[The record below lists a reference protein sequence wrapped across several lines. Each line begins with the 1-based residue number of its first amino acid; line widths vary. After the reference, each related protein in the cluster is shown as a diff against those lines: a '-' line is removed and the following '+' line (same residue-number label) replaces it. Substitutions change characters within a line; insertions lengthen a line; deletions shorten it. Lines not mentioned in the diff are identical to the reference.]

1 MDANELLESES
12 EGTAELPCCV
22 DRLCGGAMS
31 CPPGMFGCEAGL
43 GKPGR
48 RADGV
53 DTITGGTEASMSVA
67 VALSRICRMDSD
79 ASPPLASRF
88 AALLLSAPL
97 LSATLLSALLL
108 STLLLSALLL
118 LLGQSACA
126 CSVSGVTAS
135 TSIDGDRGTD
145 VDDDDSDAGA
155 SELEC
160 SLEAAACEAR
170 SGLICQH
177 VFS

>member
-67 VALSRICRMDSD
+67 VALSRICGRDSD
-79 ASPPLASRF
+79 ASPPIVSRF
-88 AALLLSAPL
+88 SAPLLSAPL
-97 LSATLLSALLL
+97 LSAPLLSAPP
-108 STLLLSALLL
+108 LSALLL
-118 LLGQSACA
+118 LSQSACA

-135 TSIDGDRGTD
+135 TSIDGDWDGFRG
-145 VDDDDSDAGA
+145 
-155 SELEC
+155 
-160 SLEAAACEAR
+160 R
-170 SGLICQH
+170 R
-177 VFS
+177 

>member
-1 MDANELLESES
+1 MDANKLLESES
-12 EGTAELPCCV
+12 EGTAEMPCCV

-48 RADGV
+48 RAD
-53 DTITGGTEASMSVA
+53 TEASMLVA
-67 VALSRICRMDSD
+67 VAFSRICGMDSD
-79 ASPPLASRF
+79 ASPPLVSRF

>member
-1 MDANELLESES
+1 MDSNELLESEI
-12 EGTAELPCCV
+12 EGTAEMPCCV

-48 RADGV
+48 RAD
-53 DTITGGTEASMSVA
+53 TEASVLVA
-67 VALSRICRMDSD
+67 VAFSRICGMDSD
-79 ASPPLASRF
+79 ASPPLVSRF
-88 AALLLSAPL
+88 AATLLAAPLLSAPL

-118 LLGQSACA
+118 LLLSQSACA

-135 TSIDGDRGTD
+135 TSIDGDWDGFR
-145 VDDDDSDAGA
+145 
-155 SELEC
+155 
-160 SLEAAACEAR
+160 
-170 SGLICQH
+170 
-177 VFS
+177 

>member
-48 RADGV
+48 RAAGV

-67 VALSRICRMDSD
+67 VALSRICKMDSD

-88 AALLLSAPL
+88 SAPLLSAPL
-97 LSATLLSALLL
+97 LSAPP
-108 STLLLSALLL
+108 LSALLL
-118 LLGQSACA
+118 LSQSACA
-126 CSVSGVTAS
+126 FSVSGVTAS
-135 TSIDGDRGTD
+135 TSIDGERCMAF
-145 VDDDDSDAGA
+145 DDGDSDVGA

-160 SLEAAACEAR
+160 SAGSGRMR
-170 SGLICQH
+170 SGRICE
-177 VFS
+177 VRPKVWT

>member
-1 MDANELLESES
+1 MDSNELLEGEN
-12 EGTAELPCCV
+12 EDTAELPCCV

-48 RADGV
+48 RAD
-53 DTITGGTEASMSVA
+53 TEASVLVA
-67 VALSRICRMDSD
+67 VAFSRICGMDSD
-79 ASPPLASRF
+79 ASPPLVSRF

-135 TSIDGDRGTD
+135 TSIDGDWDGFRG
-145 VDDDDSDAGA
+145 
-155 SELEC
+155 
-160 SLEAAACEAR
+160 R
-170 SGLICQH
+170 R
-177 VFS
+177 

>member
-67 VALSRICRMDSD
+67 VALSRICKMDSD
-79 ASPPLASRF
+79 ASPPLVSRF
-88 AALLLSAPL
+88 AATLLAAPLLSAPL

-118 LLGQSACA
+118 LLLSQSACA

-135 TSIDGDRGTD
+135 TSIDGDWDGFRG
-145 VDDDDSDAGA
+145 
-155 SELEC
+155 
-160 SLEAAACEAR
+160 R
-170 SGLICQH
+170 R
-177 VFS
+177 